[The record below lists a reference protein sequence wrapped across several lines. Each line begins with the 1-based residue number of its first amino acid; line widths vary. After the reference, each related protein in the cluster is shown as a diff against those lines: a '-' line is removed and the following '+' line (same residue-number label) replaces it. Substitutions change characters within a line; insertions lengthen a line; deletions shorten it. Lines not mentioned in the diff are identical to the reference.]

1 MKKLLALLLSV
12 IMAMSLAVPA
22 FAEEAPADGDPGFWL
37 ENWEPAPVYTPGDAI
52 PISALLPESS
62 SDASLGIIGGA
73 DGPTTVIST
82 GPAWTGGLGVD
93 LSTFTSIFTS
103 VADRVE
109 RVPTEEYLADHPG
122 LEEELRANAYDYF
135 AQEYGEYWTAEEYME
150 FGEMTEEDFLNMM
163 VSDQVADRIMAE
175 AYQKAI
181 DDQKEALGGVLG
193 QVGVMVNGTYIK
205 FPDAAPEVADGRTMV
220 PVRALVEAL
229 GGEVDYEFADQKDS
243 VRLFIDKYT
252 INFTIGGTTAV
263 RHTRGTDTGEDDKTI
278 EMDCAPYIKDGR
290 TYVPVRFLAEALGYE
305 VGWDSQYETAILLD
319 RAALAADV
327 DKDFAI
333 LNRVQANRAPALEE
347 GKSWSVDMKGGLSL
361 TLFDTLNGN
370 QTYKVDLTGNTLMN
384 REAANGTCSLTI
396 SDNAIDA
403 LMEQVIGVNWAEYE
417 DDEDVKL
424 LRSVLTGL
432 QDMEVIMTRE
442 GRMWFHA
449 PILDELSGEKNVW
462 AAMDMG
468 AELGALMFAETD
480 TTTVGSVLAS
490 MVSGGSVT
498 EMVGFGETV
507 KFMDRLYSDDCFTTS
522 GGVSTLTIGVE
533 ELMALYEDMGLDLD
547 EIGDVWKEYNIT
559 MKVDGK
565 GAVTGSI
572 VMETSAQSGIPAIRI
587 TMDST
592 QSSERATVTMECHVA
607 NIGEAKLTLTTT
619 QRTTSEAPKTEP
631 PEGATIVDEDLA
643 AAPLVEP

>member
-93 LSTFTSIFTS
+93 LSTFYSLFAEVS
-103 VADRVE
+103 QN
-109 RVPTEEYLADHPG
+109 TEPVRLDTEQYLADHPG
-122 LEEELRANAYDYF
+122 LEDELRANAYDYF
-135 AQEYGEYWTAEEYME
+135 AQAYGDYWTVEEYME
-150 FGEMTEEDFLNMM
+150 FGELTEEEFLDEM
-163 VSDQVADRIMAE
+163 VWMQVWELLNEE
-175 AYQKAI
+175 ANQMAI
-181 DDQKEALGGVLG
+181 DNQKEALGGVPG

-205 FPDAAPEVADGRTMV
+205 FPDAAPEVTDGRTMV
-220 PVRALVEAL
+220 PVRALVETL
-229 GGEVDYEFADQKDS
+229 GGEVDYQDDVVTFTINGWAYEFA
-243 VRLFIDKYT
+243 
-252 INFTIGGTTAV
+252 IGSITV
-263 RHTRGTDTGEDDKTI
+263 KVDPTDDNDMDTKPEDI
-278 EMDCAPYIKDGR
+278 VMDCAPYIKDGR
-290 TYVPVRFLAEALGYE
+290 TYVPVRFISEALGYE

-587 TMDST
+587 TMNST